1 MNNNNSVPNAGRILF
16 LLFLANFLNFFDRA
30 LPAMLVEP
38 IRHEWGL
45 TDLHAGVVAAAFTLV
60 YAIAGI
66 PLGKLADVS
75 SRKKVIGYGLG
86 VWSGFT
92 ALNAAAW
99 NFWSFLGIR
108 VGVGIGEASY
118 APAANSLI
126 GDLYPA
132 KRRARAMGL
141 FMLGLPLGTL
151 AAFWSIG
158 AMVEYFG
165 NWRTP
170 FIVAAVPGF
179 LLAVVFFFIKE
190 PTRGG
195 QDLDIAQSGQAPKS
209 WRALLAIPTFRW
221 IIASGISLNIAAYA
235 GGTFLVPLLQRHYE
249 QSLQS
254 AGLLVGIILGVTGLL
269 SLSTGG
275 FIADALQKR
284 YTLGRMLF
292 GVVGMFVAGIATM
305 AALGLGASNVLLF
318 TVLFSIGW
326 FMLFNY
332 YTSVY
337 PAIQDLVQPNQ
348 RALAMALYF
357 ACMYILGGAF
367 GPLLLG
373 GLSDY
378 LANQALLA
386 SGQEQ
391 MSEAFIAQG
400 LYGAM
405 YIIPVAL
412 LITAVCLTV
421 GLRTYKQDR
430 ERMKRGE

>member
-1 MNNNNSVPNAGRILF
+1 MNNNNGVPNAGRILF

-45 TDLHAGVVAAAFTLV
+45 TDLHAGIVAAAFTLI
-60 YAIAGI
+60 YALAGI
-66 PLGKLADVS
+66 PLGKLADVW

-132 KRRARAMGL
+132 KKRARAMGL

-151 AAFWSIG
+151 AAFWTIG

-170 FIVAAVPGF
+170 FIIAAIPGF
-179 LLAVVFFFIKE
+179 FLAVIFFFIKE
-190 PTRGG
+190 PARGG
-195 QDLDIAQSGQAPKS
+195 QDLDIALSSEKKS
-209 WRALLAIPTFRW
+209 WKALLAVPTFRW
-221 IIASGISLNIAAYA
+221 IIASGITLNIAAYA
-235 GGTFLVPLLQRHYE
+235 GGTFLVPLLQRHFGE
-249 QSLQS
+249 SLQS
-254 AGLLVGIILGVTGLL
+254 AGFLVGVILGVTGLI
-269 SLSTGG
+269 SLSVGG

-284 YTLGRMLF
+284 HVLGRMLF
-292 GVVGMFVAGIATM
+292 GVIGMAIAAGATF
-305 AALGLGASNVLLF
+305 AALVLAGKDVAVF
-318 TVLFSIGW
+318 TALFSIGW
-326 FMLFNY
+326 LMLFNY

-337 PAIQDLVQPNQ
+337 PSIQDLVQPSQ

-357 ACMYILGGAF
+357 ACMYVLGGAF
-367 GPLLLG
+367 GPLILG

-378 LANQALLA
+378 LAHHAMTLA
-386 SGQEQ
+386 GASQ
-391 MSEAFIAQG
+391 MTEAFIAEG

-412 LITAVCLTV
+412 LLTALFLAL
-421 GLRTYKQDR
+421 GLRTYQQDAQN
-430 ERMKRGE
+430 MKEGA